1 MGLLELTRAPA
12 AWPAA
17 RLSSLSRSDQQNQLP
32 AHNDNNSTDL
42 GIATRI
48 SAAVQLCRTDS
59 VVSAMA
65 RWPNRH

>member
-1 MGLLELTRAPA
+1 MGDHGPARAPA
-12 AWPAA
+12 AEPAA

-48 SAAVQLCRTDS
+48 SVRRT
-59 VVSAMA
+59 AL
-65 RWPNRH
+65 